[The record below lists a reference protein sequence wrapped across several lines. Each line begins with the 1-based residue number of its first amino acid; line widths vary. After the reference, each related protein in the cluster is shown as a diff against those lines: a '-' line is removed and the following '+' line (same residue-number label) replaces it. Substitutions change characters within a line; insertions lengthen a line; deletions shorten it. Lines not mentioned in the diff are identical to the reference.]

1 MANVPK
7 KVAERLSKQLGVFQR
22 VLSNAK
28 DRDVNE
34 SDTVTIITDMLADLF
49 GFDKYTEVT
58 SEQAI
63 RGTYCDLAVK
73 LDGAIK
79 YLVEVKAIGLAL
91 KENHLRQAVN
101 YGANHG
107 IPWVVLTN
115 GVNWEIYRIKF
126 ERPID
131 HEHICSINVVEIS
144 PRKSEDLEL
153 LYLLCREGLAKDA
166 IEDFHTRAQTV
177 NRFILA
183 ALIQHD
189 SVLSVLRREIRR
201 LAPDAKEKVTTEEI
215 EALLPD
221 VLKRD
226 VMEGDA
232 AKDAERR
239 VRRASQK
246 MLRQKSAKSNDSNG
260 STEVDKAAVAA
271 DDTSSESDTADKD

>member
-7 KVAERLSKQLGVFQR
+7 NIAERLSKQLGTFQR
-22 VLSNAK
+22 VLASAK

-73 LDGAIK
+73 LEGVIK
-79 YLVEVKAIGLAL
+79 YLIEVKAIGLTL

-101 YGANHG
+101 YGANQG

-115 GVNWEIYRIKF
+115 GIQWEIYRIKF

-131 HEHICSINVVEIS
+131 QEHTCSIDILDLNA
-144 PRKSEDLEL
+144 RKAEDLER

-166 IEDFHTRAQTV
+166 IEEFHAHAQNV
-177 NRFILA
+177 NRFVIA
-183 ALIQHD
+183 ALIQSD
-189 SVLSVLRREIRR
+189 PVLNVLRRELRR
-201 LAPDAKEKVTTEEI
+201 LAPDAKVTIEEI
-215 EALLPD
+215 QALLPD

-226 VMEGDA
+226 VMECES
-232 AKDAERR
+232 AKQAERR
-239 VRRASQK
+239 VRKSSQK
-246 MLRQKSAKSNDSNG
+246 TLRKRRKKRAENEDSDEGNG
-260 STEVDKAAVAA
+260 GDE
-271 DDTSSESDTADKD
+271 DTAKEVRDYAKKEKAE